1 MIKRQWTTL
10 LFSIAF
16 VISLVHSSIPHIHPE
31 KADHNH
37 RLNNQHHSK
46 TKDHHHHD
54 HVQGEKEN
62 HHDES
67 DHQSEDKKLPV
78 FSHFSNSDFIGNPAF
93 HFSGSEK
100 FAIEFIGSCLFL
112 VEAPEEF
119 RRSIL
124 FPRARD
130 LPSSRYRSSQ
140 SLRAPPFLS

>member
-1 MIKRQWTTL
+1 MIKRQWITV

-31 KADHNH
+31 KVDHH
-37 RLNNQHHSK
+37 HHSDNQKHSK
-46 TKDHHHHD
+46 TKDHHG
-54 HVQGEKEN
+54 HVQGEKGN

-67 DHQSEDKKLPV
+67 DHQPEDKELPV
-78 FSHFSNSDFIGNPAF
+78 FSHFSNADFIGNPGF

-100 FAIEFIGSCLFL
+100 FAIDLIASCLIL